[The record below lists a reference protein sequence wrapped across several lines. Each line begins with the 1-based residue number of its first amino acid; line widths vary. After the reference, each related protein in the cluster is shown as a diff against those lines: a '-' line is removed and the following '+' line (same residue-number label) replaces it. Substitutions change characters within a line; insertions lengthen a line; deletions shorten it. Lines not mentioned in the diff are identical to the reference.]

1 MTAVAWTEKAEQDR
15 TDPTTLAM
23 FRVVQCLMVVA
34 NLGRI
39 PVISTDNRQAPI
51 TVNELALLALVVVG
65 MIAVLRRRELHLD
78 RIAVTALLFAFIGAA
93 SAVWNAQVYGIGGV
107 ALVVSLAY
115 LARWLAYFMLY
126 VVLRNTIGRADAT
139 KLWTPM
145 EWMLIVLAGFGILQA
160 AFLPNFAQMIYPDPE
175 GTGDWDVQGRR
186 LVSTILEPNI
196 AGAMLMIGL
205 LVQFAKISTGAT
217 VKRWKV
223 ALLLVALVLT
233 VSRSAAVGLAGG
245 VMTLLWIRGLSRRLI
260 RVLIAIGAV
269 GLLALPLLL
278 QLAIAFNKFSF
289 DAQSSGG
296 LRLVAWLRA
305 LSILGDHLAFGI
317 GFNTYGFVSAAYGYE
332 GTGASSYATDGGLL
346 FIAVMTGLVGLLIYC
361 AMLAMVIIASRR
373 VWADPGQT
381 PEARGLAIGVASSTV
396 AVVIHSV
403 FANSI
408 LTTNVMEMLWVL
420 WAVVAISAKRVP
432 PIRPSGIPRIIPL
445 RV

>member
-1 MTAVAWTEKAEQDR
+1 MTAIAGVGTAEQDR
-15 TDPTTLAM
+15 TDPATLAM
-23 FRVVQCLMVVA
+23 FRVAQCVMVVA

-39 PVISTDNRQAPI
+39 PVISTGERQAPI
-51 TVNELALLALVVVG
+51 TINELALAAIVGVG

-93 SAVWNAQVYGIGGV
+93 SAVWNAHTYDIGGV

-126 VVLRNTIGRADAT
+126 VVLRNTIARADAT

-145 EWMLIVLAGFGILQA
+145 EWMLLVIAGFGILQS
-160 AFLPNFAQMIYPDPE
+160 AFLPDFAQMIYPDPDR
-175 GTGDWDVQGRR
+175 TGDWDVQGRR

-196 AGAMLMIGL
+196 VGAMLMIGL
-205 LVQFAKISTGAT
+205 LVQFAKISTGAF
-217 VKRWKV
+217 VKRWHV
-223 ALLLVALVLT
+223 ALLLIALILT
-233 VSRSAAVGLAGG
+233 VSRSAVLGLAAG

-260 RVLIAIGAV
+260 RVLFVIGAV

-278 QLAIAFNKFSF
+278 RLAIAFNKFSF

-296 LRLVAWLRA
+296 LRIVAWLRA
-305 LSILGDHLAFGI
+305 LGILGDHLAFGI
-317 GFNTYGFVSAAYGYE
+317 GFNTYGFVSEAYGYE
-332 GTGASSYATDGGLL
+332 RAAASSYATDGGLL
-346 FIAVMTGLVGLLIYC
+346 FIAVMTGLIGLVVYC
-361 AMLAMVIIASRR
+361 SMLGIVMTTARR
-373 VWADPGQT
+373 VWTDPGQT

-420 WAVVAISAKRVP
+420 WALVAILGKRAP
-432 PIRPSGIPRIIPL
+432 AMRPSGIPRIVPL